1 VGAQRRTRVGRVA
14 SPSSD
19 PIGTNWAGNH
29 SYRAARLVRPASVG
43 ELCEVVAGSTAVRAL
58 GSRHSF
64 SDLADTT
71 GTLVDLAGLPRDI
84 RVLHDAS
91 GSGAVASVSGG
102 TRYGD
107 LAVALDEQ
115 GWALGAMAS
124 LPHISV
130 AGAVA
135 TGTHGSGDGTGSLA
149 TAVSAVELVG
159 PDGGLR
165 RLARGEEEF
174 DGSVVNLG
182 ALGIVT
188 RLELDVEPTYA
199 VSQQVR
205 TGLTWDVLESRF
217 DDITG
222 AAYSVSIFTRFGDGV
237 EQLWLKDRVGEERS
251 ADRFGTV
258 AATGVVH
265 MLSGG
270 ALQAVTEQG
279 GVAGP
284 WMDRLP
290 HFRMAFTPSSGEELQ
305 TEYFVPREHALEAI
319 DRLRRLSPRFLALLQ
334 VAEIRTV
341 ARDDLWLS
349 GAQGRDTV
357 ALHFTW
363 VRDEPAVRRVVR
375 EIEEVLVPL
384 GARPHWGKV
393 FEMGADAIAA
403 AFPRLGDFVDLRDR
417 VDPDRVFGNAFLDR
431 VLGGR

>member
-1 VGAQRRTRVGRVA
+1 M
-14 SPSSD
+14 
-19 PIGTNWAGNH
+19 
-29 SYRAARLVRPASVG
+29 
-43 ELCEVVAGSTAVRAL
+43 RAL

-71 GTLVDLAGLPRDI
+71 GTLVDLAGLPRTSAAAMH
-84 RVLHDAS
+84 RRRPRSRSA
-91 GSGAVASVSGG
+91 AAA
-102 TRYGD
+102 RYGD

-135 TGTHGSGDGTGSLA
+135 TGTHGSGDDTGSLA

-165 RLARGEEEF
+165 RLARGDEEF
-174 DGSVVNLG
+174 DGSVVALG

-279 GVAGP
+279 GWPGP

-305 TEYFVPREHALEAI
+305 TRV
-319 DRLRRLSPRFLALLQ
+319 LR
-334 VAEIRTV
+334 
-341 ARDDLWLS
+341 
-349 GAQGRDTV
+349 
-357 ALHFTW
+357 
-363 VRDEPAVRRVVR
+363 
-375 EIEEVLVPL
+375 
-384 GARPHWGKV
+384 GARARPRGHRPV
-393 FEMGADAIAA
+393 AA
-403 AFPRLGDFVDLRDR
+403 AVAPVPGAAPGRRDPHR
-417 VDPDRVFGNAFLDR
+417 RP
-431 VLGGR
+431 